1 MKKILI
7 ACTMLLVMPLT
18 SFAQTE
24 ASTSAQATATA
35 TVGATIANPGLTPGD
50 FLYFLDRWSE
60 AWSLAFTVNKEKK
73 AHKNL
78 EYAKERV
85 AEMNAVLKK
94 AEGKLE
100 NIARAKENFDEHIA
114 RAADIAKKEK
124 DKGKDVA
131 NLAREL
137 DDELDDV
144 RDELKNVLKEH
155 KDSASHAEEVIRA
168 KLASLSPTD
177 PQFKGLTQ
185 ALESI
190 MKEKDDA
197 GEKEDDVD
205 TDLEDEMKTFEELM
219 GKELAAQKHLER
231 AMRLRDRIEQ
241 DFPGGLASSS
251 VKLMRDAEAA
261 MNRGDFESAKRM
273 SEQAKEALEK
283 VREISRDENDDMTID
298 ESHIDDLEEEIKN
311 SERVIEDLDR

>member
-35 TVGATIANPGLTPGD
+35 TVGTTIANPGLIPGD
-50 FLYFLDRWSE
+50 LLYFLDRWSE

-73 AHKNL
+73 ARKNL

-85 AEMNAVLKK
+85 AEMDAVLKK

-100 NIARAKENFDEHIA
+100 NIAPAKENFDEHIA
-114 RAADIAKKEK
+114 RAVDIAKKEK
-124 DKGKDVA
+124 DKGKDVT

-168 KLASLSPTD
+168 KLASLSPAD

-190 MKEKDDA
+190 TKEKDDA
-197 GEKEDDVD
+197 GKKEDDVD

-241 DFPGGLASSS
+241 DFPEGLATSSA
-251 VKLMRDAEAA
+251 KLMRDAEAA

-283 VREISRDENDDMTID
+283 AREISSDENDDMTID
-298 ESHIDDLEEEIKN
+298 ESHIDDLEEEIK
-311 SERVIEDLDR
+311 STERTMEDLGR